1 MATKKFSFGS
11 NDVSTTKKRSGGPS
25 MGASRLP
32 LGEGLDLRIPALQ
45 PKPNLRN
52 TFLTPT
58 KPNVTPAVVPQGSTV
73 AKPSPD
79 LENLANSLGNL
90 NTNLK
95 QFTTSFL
102 TSEKI
107 KNEEAENR
115 AEAIAIKLSKT
126 NGNLMGDYNK
136 LLERFDRERTDPKLS
151 ATQQSLAEENYN
163 TLKSLD
169 PRASDFLARSLE
181 YQKGLTL
188 IANAPIYI
196 ENLTSK
202 DGSPLIP
209 KPYTEDGKPSE
220 LDLILNKYY
229 LDNGITDP
237 GVMLDLR
244 DLMVNT
250 SMNIKRQA
258 AQKYA
263 IQNDEIHKDA
273 FQYSI
278 DNNIGELYLNNTTD
292 QKDKYIPGTLF
303 TQSFD
308 TVFTSGM
315 TSKSRSLVEENL
327 QDFLVDSILKNSYNP
342 KTRHI
347 DTAKLEIIRDLV
359 INELNA
365 TKTGPIGSED
375 RPLLI
380 KKLGPTFEAELRN
393 KLNAKQT
400 KIRFN
405 NKERTTL
412 YARGNETDL
421 FNEALESFSDSDI
434 ETEGRQ
440 PYLVNIGTEAFPLE
454 IEYTVNLQK
463 IIEYRNER
471 YAEIGKTGSLDEQR
485 ARKEILDDLIEVQLT
500 AMTQNR
506 DVAYLELKDF
516 VDDFNIPAKV
526 KMARVEHAGR
536 YKLIS
541 PSHYT
546 ILYNSAKMLVD
557 NEGSQVQTIITGHR
571 KDALEMLEDAAKG
584 DYLGIDIGESPGNV
598 TTNEQMRINEMLSYL
613 TTESN
618 RIWADKDDGLNTSKK
633 IDAINNL
640 WVEARNNFDT
650 FNQEKIRSRSVD
662 ENNFLKWYNE
672 KINGK
677 QSDIQRNQI
686 ENGTVTID
694 KENPLLLDGQNKQFV
709 ITRRDGSEYRVD
721 TSGLNYSDNQHYEE
735 ALSAV
740 EAELYKHELLT
751 EYYNRIVNDP
761 ENGVKPGETI
771 LMPDIERLMNDPDVN
786 QAFKAYVL
794 VGSPL
799 TGVQR
804 MGVFGNKLSPE
815 ILDKMYNDIDL
826 LIEKAELANN
836 TPYQFQIHWTDF
848 SSEQVNSRGER
859 NNIYIPVQSKE
870 YQSDAVAI
878 REVERLSRT
887 ETMKH
892 IDQKFRGIYITD
904 FQDPSDIAINTMVGF
919 PADSYLNNYY
929 KIKNKELKIYHS
941 QGYDYGSGIG
951 ERIDPAAPKPGEI
964 TPEKLRGTLFAE
976 TPFHIVERIG
986 EGRGNLN
993 DTTTIEREMTDKA
1006 LYEKYIF
1013 VEQLNAMANQAPWI
1027 PYALDLNV
1035 ILKKTKTQP
1044 LDFFLKQYKVHM
1056 GQEMPA
1062 ELQEDIIKRLST
1074 RKIEGHR
1081 TMQNPLFRKEL
1092 LNRVNNEKDQAL
1104 ILDIKDNQ
1112 LITNSWVPQQ
1122 GTLIAGE
1129 LTPGLLA
1136 SLQDGQ
1142 KISPRLSKN
1151 RNIFLDSIHMVE
1163 STNGGYEA
1171 FNQRGTKDGTEV
1183 KGFSGIYGEHPANK
1197 GKKLVNL
1204 TIQEILDI
1212 QDSGYDFDKYPNTA
1226 KGDAKWDA
1234 SGGIHAAGR
1243 YQMTRGFIRDALRYS
1258 GIDPNTKFTP
1268 EIQDQLA
1275 IAYVLGMKLQ
1285 GEDLGETWK
1294 GFIRNEE
1301 TKKFLPKAIEAL
1313 KQLNTPDPVKKKK
1326 KKSDKIDPSSDLA

>member
-52 TFLTPT
+52 TFLAPT
-58 KPNVTPAVVPQGSTV
+58 KPNVTPALVPQGSTV

-79 LENLANSLGNL
+79 LENLANSLGDL

-95 QFTTSFL
+95 QFTNSFL

-107 KNEEAENR
+107 KNEEAEKR

-163 TLKSLD
+163 TLNSLD

-196 ENLTSK
+196 ENLTSE

-315 TSKSRSLVEENL
+315 TSKSRLELEDNL
-327 QDFLVDSILKNSYNP
+327 QDFLVDAILKNSYNP
-342 KTRHI
+342 KTRKI

-365 TKTGPIGSED
+365 TKTGPIDSKD
-375 RPLLI
+375 RPLLM

-393 KLNAKQT
+393 KLNDKQRQ
-400 KIRFN
+400 IAFN
-405 NKERTTL
+405 NKERTNL
-412 YARGNETDL
+412 YARGNEIDR
-421 FNEALESFSDSDI
+421 FNKALEGFSDSDT
-434 ETEGRQ
+434 ETEGQQ
-440 PYLVNIGTEAFPLE
+440 PYQVNIGTEAFPLE

-463 IIEYRNER
+463 LIEYRNQR

-541 PSHYT
+541 QAHYNL
-546 ILYNSAKMLVD
+546 LYNSAKMLVD
-557 NEGSQVQTIITGHR
+557 NEGTQVQTIITGHQ
-571 KDALEMLEDAAKG
+571 KDALEILRDAATN
-584 DYLGIDIGESPGNV
+584 DYLGIDIKESQGTV

-618 RIWADKDDGLNTSKK
+618 SIWADKDDGLNTSQK
-633 IDAINNL
+633 IEKINNL
-640 WVEARNNFDT
+640 WVEARNNFEA
-650 FNQEKIRSRSVD
+650 FNKEKIRSRSVD

-686 ENGTVTID
+686 ENGTVKID
-694 KENPLLLDGQNKQFV
+694 KDNPLLLDGQNNQFV
-709 ITRRDGSEYRVD
+709 ITRLDGSEYRVD
-721 TSGLNYSDNQHYEE
+721 TSGFNYSDNQHYEL

-740 EAELYKHELLT
+740 EAELHKHELLT

-761 ENGVKPGETI
+761 ENGVKPGEEI
-771 LMPDIERLMNDPDVN
+771 LMPDIERLMNNPDVN
-786 QAFKAYVL
+786 QAFIAYDRMSQIDP
-794 VGSPL
+794 GSMSI
-799 TGVQR
+799 VR
-804 MGVFGNKLSPE
+804 VKKFGKKLSPA
-815 ILDKMYNDIDL
+815 ILDKMYKDIDL
-826 LIEKAELANN
+826 LIEEAELARD

-859 NNIYIPVQSKE
+859 KNIYIPIQSKE
-870 YQSDAVAI
+870 FQSDPVAI
-878 REVERLSRT
+878 REVETLART

-892 IDQKFRGIYITD
+892 IDQKFRGIYNYYTSQTPGD
-904 FQDPSDIAINTMVGF
+904 MAAGGPGGIN
-919 PADSYLNNYY
+919 ANSYLNNYY
-929 KIKNKELKIYHS
+929 KIKNKELQIYYS
-941 QGYDYGSGIG
+941 QGYDYGSGIS
-951 ERIDPAAPKPGEI
+951 ERIDPAAPKLGEI
-964 TPEKLRGTLFAE
+964 TKENERGTLFAE

-993 DTTTIEREMTDKA
+993 DTATIKREMTEKA

-1013 VEQLNAMANQAPWI
+1013 VEQINAMANQAPWI
-1027 PYALDLNV
+1027 PYSYDLNV
-1035 ILKKTKTQP
+1035 ILRKTKTQP
-1044 LDFFLKQYKVHM
+1044 LDFFLKQYKVHI

-1062 ELQEDIIKRLST
+1062 ELQEKIIKRLST
-1074 RKIEGHR
+1074 RKTNP
-1081 TMQNPLFRKEL
+1081 TMRNYLFRKEL
-1092 LNRVNNEKDQAL
+1092 LNKVNNEKDQAL
-1104 ILDIKDNQ
+1104 ILDTKDNQ
-1112 LITNSWVPQQ
+1112 LIANSWVPQQ
-1122 GTLIAGE
+1122 GTLIAGDLQAGMLPQINIRE
-1129 LTPGLLA
+1129 VPSGLTPLA
-1136 SLQDGQ
+1136 ESKFDRTWESNIPLKQRQIEFGTALYSAGFQDEEE
-1142 KISPRLSKN
+1142 LAT
-1151 RNIFLDSIHMVE
+1151 M
-1163 STNGGYEA
+1163 
-1171 FNQRGTKDGTEV
+1171 
-1183 KGFSGIYGEHPANK
+1183 
-1197 GKKLVNL
+1197 
-1204 TIQEILDI
+1204 
-1212 QDSGYDFDKYPNTA
+1212 
-1226 KGDAKWDA
+1226 
-1234 SGGIHAAGR
+1234 
-1243 YQMTRGFIRDALRYS
+1243 
-1258 GIDPNTKFTP
+1258 
-1268 EIQDQLA
+1268 LA
-1275 IAYVLGMKLQ
+1275 IAMA
-1285 GEDLGETWK
+1285 ET
-1294 GFIRNEE
+1294 GTHSIRNHPSLNDKDESYGVLQINMLGKLGPWRKE
-1301 TKKFLPKAIEAL
+1301 KWPWLTNKNDLFDINLNARAAYDIYKNEPWLNDGKEGLFNAWASYTNKKHLPFMNEARKRAKEIIEL
-1313 KQLNTPDPVKKKK
+1313 Q
-1326 KKSDKIDPSSDLA
+1326 SQ